1 MRHLVSP
8 SLTNKYDYRG
18 FVLVFFLQKDI
29 PPKSCHSVQLD
40 AITMAC
46 CYIAASMI
54 AFIINTCD
62 ALNVDINLQ
71 YNESLD
77 PSKSSKHADDD
88 AFPLEERSGPTVIS
102 IGGMTCA
109 ACTGNVERALL
120 TLEGVQR
127 VIVSL
132 QFQEARVVHDADVS
146 KDAMLSAIEDAGYN
160 AKIGQRAPIQRIET
174 LQQSQELSLL
184 SKSFSGSSQLSTFLF
199 ALGTGAD
206 LVGWDSHLEVP
217 LTPLGRQGVLLLLTM
232 MISYHYG
239 SFIHQSAWTSAT
251 HLTVNMNTLISV
263 STTLGISVSALN
275 IAVQGPRTAFTYFQ
289 TVAGL
294 IMIVTAGK
302 YLDLLSRRRAT
313 NTFVGLYS
321 LLQKTALVRV
331 SGQKVSY

>member
-1 MRHLVSP
+1 
-8 SLTNKYDYRG
+8 
-18 FVLVFFLQKDI
+18 
-29 PPKSCHSVQLD
+29 
-40 AITMAC
+40 MAC

-77 PSKSSKHADDD
+77 PSKKSEHADDD
-88 AFPLEERSGPTVIS
+88 ASSIEQHSGPTIIS

-109 ACTGNVERALL
+109 ACTGNVETALL

-132 QFQEARVVHDADVS
+132 PFQEARVVHDADVS
-146 KDAMLSAIEDAGYN
+146 KDAMVSAVEGAGYD
-160 AKIGQRAPIQRIET
+160 AKMGQRAPTQRIET
-174 LQQSQELSLL
+174 LHQSKELSLL
-184 SKSFSGSSQLSTFLF
+184 FNAFTGSSQMSTLLF

-206 LVGWDSHLEVP
+206 LVGWDRYLETL
-217 LTPLGRQGVLLLLTM
+217 LTPFGRQGILLLLTA

-239 SFIHQSAWTSAT
+239 SYIHKSAWVSAT
-251 HLTVNMNTLISV
+251 HLTVNMNTLISL
-263 STTLGISVSALN
+263 STTLGVSISALN

-321 LLQKTALVRV
+321 LLQKTALVTI
-331 SGQKVSY
+331 SGQKVSQ

>member
-1 MRHLVSP
+1 
-8 SLTNKYDYRG
+8 
-18 FVLVFFLQKDI
+18 
-29 PPKSCHSVQLD
+29 
-40 AITMAC
+40 
-46 CYIAASMI
+46 MI

-62 ALNVDINLQ
+62 ALNVDMNLQ

-77 PSKSSKHADDD
+77 PSNKSKETDGD
-88 AFPLEERSGPTVIS
+88 ASSFGQHSGPTIIS

-109 ACTGNVERALL
+109 ACTGNVETALL

-132 QFQEARVVHDADVS
+132 PFQEARVVHDADVS
-146 KDAMLSAIEDAGYN
+146 KDAMVSAVEGAGYD
-160 AKIGQRAPIQRIET
+160 AKLGQRAPTQRIET
-174 LQQSQELSLL
+174 LHQSQELALL
-184 SKSFSGSSQLSTFLF
+184 SKSFSGSSQMSTLLF

-206 LVGWDSHLEVP
+206 AVGWSSYFETLF
-217 LTPLGRQGVLLLLTM
+217 TPLGRQAVLLLMTA

-239 SFIHQSAWTSAT
+239 SFIHKSALVSAT
-251 HLTVNMNTLISV
+251 HLSVNMNTLISV
-263 STTLGISVSALN
+263 STSLGISISALN
-275 IAVQGPRTAFTYFQ
+275 IAAQGPRTAFTYFQ

-313 NTFVGLYS
+313 STFIGLYS

-331 SGQKVSY
+331 SGQKVSW